1 MGLVKMNE
9 EDLLRELMRLKLE
22 KFIYLNL
29 VMDYSPYI
37 HGNIAIYGAGMLGK
51 LLYRSFDSK
60 PVAFI
65 DKKEALDR
73 ICDTPVYSLH
83 HCSKEI
89 MDKIDVVIVT
99 PIWAFDEI
107 EKNIKGICERVN
119 VLSLAKLVEKL

>member
-1 MGLVKMNE
+1 MNE

-37 HGNIAIYGAGMLGK
+37 DGHIAIYGAGMLGK

-65 DKKEALDR
+65 DKKEGLDR
-73 ICDTPVYSLH
+73 ICDTPV
-83 HCSKEI
+83 
-89 MDKIDVVIVT
+89 
-99 PIWAFDEI
+99 
-107 EKNIKGICERVN
+107 
-119 VLSLAKLVEKL
+119 